1 MMRRIACVMTV
12 LLAGAPMGGCQKASD
27 PDDVISYDE
36 IVDVASNP
44 SPVVAAAAT
53 DGKTY
58 RVVRGN
64 NQPDDILPYDWHT
77 VFGVSV
83 VLNANANDEDVDM
96 AWPVK
101 LTATTLTVKQASGG
115 IVTPPT
121 GGETEKYEFVTLD
134 ASGNTLAGV
143 GNAVNLNFEVWY
155 DLPNLKK
162 EAVVTVNFSFIDD
175 DGRSFQKSEDIL
187 VAP

>member
-1 MMRRIACVMTV
+1 MTRRVTCVMAG
-12 LLAGAPMGGCQKASD
+12 LLAATVIGGCQKASD

-36 IVDVASNP
+36 IIDVTSNP
-44 SPVVAAAAT
+44 TPIVAAAAT

-64 NQPDDILPYDWHT
+64 NQPDEIVPYDWHT
-77 VFGVSV
+77 TFGVSV
-83 VLNANANDEDVDM
+83 VFNGNANDDDIDL

-121 GGETEKYEFVTLD
+121 GGETEKYEFVTLS
-134 ASGNTLAGV
+134 ASGNQLAAAGSPV
-143 GNAVNLNFEVWY
+143 HLNFEAWY
-155 DLPNLKK
+155 DLPSLKK
-162 EAVVTVNFSFIDD
+162 EAVVTVAFSFTDD